1 VLDNP
6 PPVGHFPQV
15 EAPKLVG
22 SLLFNH
28 LYAAN
33 PTRTRP

>member
-22 SLLFNH
+22 SLLVEH
-28 LYAAN
+28 LRKAN
-33 PTRTRP
+33 PTKDR